1 MPPPSDSRPRA
12 VARRLRRRAHTLA
25 QTHPAECHV
34 CHSLPPFPRC
44 RQMPAAN
51 ALACLTNP
59 APPRD
64 CSAVRSWRRRER
76 QACVFCAVTV
86 VVRRTAT
93 DMARNLGNYSH
104 GWQPGQLQ
112 SRLATWTT
120 IVTPGRR
127 PTWTTITIVTPGR
140 QLSGCTAPC
149 CDASL
154 TELRDV
160 ALSSPA
166 DAGRSM
172 APPSRTGMLRDFSS
186 AGLPCP
192 PAWARW
198 TTSTAVSRAK
208 RPGRAQGLPA
218 SAAAAAPRAGDSL
231 SPGVWWA

>member
-1 MPPPSDSRPRA
+1 VR
-12 VARRLRRRAHTLA
+12 VLR
-25 QTHPAECHV
+25 
-34 CHSLPPFPRC
+34 
-44 RQMPAAN
+44 
-51 ALACLTNP
+51 
-59 APPRD
+59 RD
-64 CSAVRSWRRRER
+64 CS
-76 QACVFCAVTV
+76 CAPDSY
-86 VVRRTAT
+86 R
-93 DMARNLGNYSH
+93 H
-104 GWQPGQLQ
+104 GSQPRQLQ

-120 IVTPGRR
+120 AVSPRNLDNYSHAGPPPNLDNYSHAGPPVVWR
-127 PTWTTITIVTPGR
+127 
-140 QLSGCTAPC
+140 CTAPC

>member
-1 MPPPSDSRPRA
+1 
-12 VARRLRRRAHTLA
+12 
-25 QTHPAECHV
+25 
-34 CHSLPPFPRC
+34 
-44 RQMPAAN
+44 
-51 ALACLTNP
+51 
-59 APPRD
+59 
-64 CSAVRSWRRRER
+64 
-76 QACVFCAVTV
+76 
-86 VVRRTAT
+86 
-93 DMARNLGNYSH
+93 MARNLGNYSH

-172 APPSRTGMLRDFSS
+172 APPSRTGMLRDFS
-186 AGLPCP
+186 
-192 PAWARW
+192 
-198 TTSTAVSRAK
+198 TADV
-208 RPGRAQGLPA
+208 GRLALPA
-218 SAAAAAPRAGDSL
+218 CLGTMDHIDSCVARETPWPCSRPACLRSRCGATCRRQPEPRCLVGVREILLRLMASAFGCLGRQPRTFR
-231 SPGVWWA
+231 PV